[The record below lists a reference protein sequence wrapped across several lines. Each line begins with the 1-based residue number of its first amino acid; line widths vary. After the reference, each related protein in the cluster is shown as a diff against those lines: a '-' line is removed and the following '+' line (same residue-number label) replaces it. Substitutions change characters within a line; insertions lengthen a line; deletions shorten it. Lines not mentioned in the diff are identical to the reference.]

1 MVKFSKQLELQL
13 VPEWKSAF
21 CNYWKLKKDL
31 KLIRLQRQ
39 KPNGN
44 DTSVNFPV
52 SEDPLLL
59 HSVLINSMATHLTT
73 LTRRHYSP
81 TNSPAHDNIIKVHH
95 KRCSSHGHIEIYETE
110 LLEPLC
116 NNDYEVAFFKG
127 VDEELNKV
135 NGFYASKEDEFANRM
150 EVLKRQVTSL
160 IDLRKAL
167 EEHQAMASSSS
178 AHGSFRLM
186 LHKSKTSTS
195 HARGNQILFEDVAR
209 GTMTIKS
216 TTNLEVDQRTCH
228 EFDEEKELGIGI
240 QKASSPTP
248 LLDLSSLTRLL
259 WDVEFAFKSLHAKRA
274 PFATSTNFCA
284 KNPQDIVITKRKL
297 TCAKK
302 MLRSA
307 FAEFYRGL
315 GLLKSF
321 SSLNM
326 LAFGKILKKYDKVTR
341 RNASLPYLKALE
353 RSRLN
358 NSNKV
363 DHLIDEVEKL
373 FAQYFA
379 KGDRKK
385 ALMLLRPQQ
394 QKSCH
399 TTTYFVGL
407 FSGWSISFLV
417 AFMILLHFKGEQF
430 KGSKL
435 QSYAETVYP
444 LYSTY
449 FLIVFHMFMYGWNV
463 YAWCRTRINYPFIFE
478 FSPSTELR
486 FREIFFVCSTLTM
499 FGIASM
505 VCHLALYLSGATF
518 LNPNSIPFAT
528 ILVCLAILVCPV
540 NVFYRSSRFFFLRS
554 LKRIIG
560 APFYKVIMADF
571 FLADQL
577 TSQVVAL
584 RQAQYIVCYYFKL
597 GNILTYDS
605 QTCGGPVYHQLTY
618 VVSFLPYWWRLM
630 QCLRRWVDER
640 DHMHLVNGG
649 KYLSA
654 VVAVGCRITYQFN
667 PSTTW
672 LIVFIVSSSLA
683 TIYQMYWDIIMDWG
697 LLQPHSKNPWLRDQ
711 LVLKNQSWYFVSMG
725 LNCLLRFAWIQ
736 SLLHLQMGDSN
747 HYFMDFFL
755 AMLEV
760 FRRGHWNFYRLENE
774 HLNNVGKYRAVK
786 TLPLPFRD
794 DFVASI

>member
-13 VPEWKSAF
+13 VPEWRSAF

-31 KLIRLQRQ
+31 KLIRLQRLQ
-39 KPNGN
+39 PPDGG
-44 DTSVNFPV
+44 VNSP
-52 SEDPLLL
+52 SPENALLL
-59 HSVLINSMATHLTT
+59 FNSVAAHFTT
-73 LTRRHYSP
+73 LTRRHRPPSTASP
-81 TNSPAHDNIIKVHH
+81 PHDNIIQVHH
-95 KRCSSHGHIEIYETE
+95 ERCSSSQSHIEIYETK

-135 NGFYASKEDEFANRM
+135 NGFYAFKEDEYANKM

-167 EEHQAMASSSS
+167 DERLANSST
-178 AHGSFRLM
+178 ACTPTSFRLK
-186 LHKSKTSTS
+186 LHKSSTSIS
-195 HARGNQILFEDVAR
+195 HARGTHVLNGAVLR
-209 GTMTIKS
+209 GSTLSKS
-216 TTNLEVDQRTCH
+216 TLSVEVNQATTH
-228 EFDEEKELGIGI
+228 VFDEEKELGIGM
-240 QKASSPTP
+240 QQAPSPARV
-248 LLDLSSLTRLL
+248 LEFSSLTRLL
-259 WDVEFAFKSLHAKRA
+259 WDVDFAFKSLNAKRN
-274 PFATSTNFCA
+274 PLTSSTNICL

-297 TCAKK
+297 ACARK

-326 LAFGKILKKYDKVTR
+326 LAFGKILKKYDKVTG
-341 RNASLPYLKALE
+341 RNASSPYLKALE

-363 DHLIDEVEKL
+363 DQLIDEVERL
-373 FAQYFA
+373 FAQYFS

-417 AFMILLHFKGEQF
+417 AFMILLHFKGAQF
-430 KGSKL
+430 KDSNL

-444 LYSTY
+444 LYSIY

-463 YAWCRTRINYPFIFE
+463 YAWCRTRINYSFIFE

-499 FGIASM
+499 FGVASM
-505 VCHLALYLSGATF
+505 VCHLAFYLSGATF

-528 ILVCLAILVCPV
+528 ILVCLVILLCPL
-540 NVFYRSSRFFFLRS
+540 NIFHRSSRFFFLRS
-554 LKRIIG
+554 LKRIVG
-560 APFYKVIMADF
+560 APLYKVIMADF

-577 TSQVVAL
+577 TSQVFAL
-584 RQAQYIVCYYFKL
+584 RQAQYIICYYFKL
-597 GNILTYDS
+597 GNVLTNDS
-605 QTCGGPVYHQLTY
+605 QTCGGPIYHQLTY
-618 VVSFLPYWWRLM
+618 VLSFLPYWWRLM

-654 VVAVGCRITYQFN
+654 IVAIGCRITFQFN
-667 PSTTW
+667 PTTTW
-672 LIVFIVSSSLA
+672 LIVFIVTSSLA
-683 TIYQMYWDIIMDWG
+683 TIYQMYWDVIMDWG

-736 SLLHLQMGDSN
+736 SLLHLQMGNSN
-747 HYFMDFFL
+747 HYLMNFFL

-774 HLNNVGKYRAVK
+774 HLNNVGNYRAVK